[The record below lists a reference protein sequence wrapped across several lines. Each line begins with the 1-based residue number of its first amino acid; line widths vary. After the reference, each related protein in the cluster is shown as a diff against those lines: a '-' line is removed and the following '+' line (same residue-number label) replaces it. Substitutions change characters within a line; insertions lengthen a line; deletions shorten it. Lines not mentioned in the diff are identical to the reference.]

1 MEGPG
6 LIHGGAYFW
15 NIKVLCPYYN
25 MNCTPLGPKYYQ
37 YFLPALITLYV
48 RNSIIMRMLLLA
60 VLVQQNKMTWL
71 EMCGD
76 FKQVFPYFKPSL
88 NTSVYFRAFVCTR

>member
-1 MEGPG
+1 MEGFWHYEFEGLYLEGPG

-48 RNSIIMRMLLLA
+48 RNSIIMRMLLVSCA
-60 VLVQQNKMTWL
+60 
-71 EMCGD
+71 
-76 FKQVFPYFKPSL
+76 
-88 NTSVYFRAFVCTR
+88 CTTK